1 MFEVSLSHEQTEA
14 LTREFLIDLLEDL
27 NVPFTDPVML
37 QNINQLISWMSPPGS
52 WKDGKYDE

>member
-1 MFEVSLSHEQTEA
+1 MFEVSLSHEQAEEV
-14 LTREFLIDLLEDL
+14 TREFLIDLLEDL

-37 QNINQLISWMSPPGS
+37 QNINQLVSWMSPPGS